1 MQALSKLNSDIN
13 EMRTKYRQI
22 EEDLAASI
30 STLREDL
37 VSKNDEYNHLRQMCE
52 NLSKT
57 HENLLALKQSV
68 EEAVVAQEENVNKL
82 EAAVDEKNLQL
93 QQCLQ
98 RLKETEQ
105 RQDELQRV
113 LNEQQ
118 ERQSSLTKE
127 IEGLFGVAEELK
139 TIENTLKTRV
149 KKLKAKEDTI
159 LVMMAL
165 SGEQLEKSQYARIQ
179 KLIEQI
185 NNSDQD
191 IRKFLDGFGRN

>member
-159 LVMMAL
+159 LAVSYTHL
-165 SGEQLEKSQYARIQ
+165 TLPTIYSV
-179 KLIEQI
+179 
-185 NNSDQD
+185 
-191 IRKFLDGFGRN
+191 